1 MEQSNH
7 SKLMLVVLTFVLL
20 GASIVGYVVLHKV
33 QTKNPSGETT
43 QAVVSPTIAPTLIP
57 YPTKGSFYFK
67 VRGTDKLQSGT
78 PFVLD
83 IYATSSK
90 DTVAGYDVVLT
101 YDMQSFE
108 RQSIQTIMQAFRIFT
123 YNRGNHVSIS
133 ATKNVQVAE
142 PVRFN
147 ETPVLSFTFLPKQ
160 KGTFVFSLK
169 PQGNESSKLVNES
182 AEVTYPEVSDI
193 RLEIN

>member
-7 SKLMLVVLTFVLL
+7 SKLMLAILAFVLL
-20 GASIVGYVVLHKV
+20 GASIAGYVVLQKV
-33 QTKNPSGETT
+33 QTKSPIGEAT
-43 QAVVSPTIAPTLIP
+43 QLTVSPTVAPTLIP
-57 YPTKGSFYFK
+57 YPTKGSFFFK
-67 VRGTDKLQSGT
+67 VRGTDTLQPGKV
-78 PFVLD
+78 FVLD

-90 DTVAGYDVVLT
+90 DTVAGYDVVLA
-101 YDMQSFE
+101 YDMQAFE
-108 RQSIQTIMQAFRIFT
+108 RQSIQTVMQAFRIFT

-133 ATKNVQVAE
+133 ATKNMQVSE

-147 ETPVLSFTFLPKQ
+147 ETPILSFTFLPKQ
-160 KGTFVFSLK
+160 KGTFTFSLK

-193 RLEIN
+193 RLEIK

>member
-1 MEQSNH
+1 MEQTNH
-7 SKLMLVVLTFVLL
+7 SKLMLAILAFVLL
-20 GASIVGYVVLHKV
+20 GASITGYVVLQKV
-33 QTKNPSGETT
+33 QTKNPSGEAT
-43 QAVVSPTIAPTLIP
+43 QLIVSPTAAPTLIP

-67 VRGTDKLQSGT
+67 VRGTEALQSGKA
-78 PFVLD
+78 FVID

-90 DTVAGYDVVLT
+90 DTVAGYDVVLA
-101 YDMQSFE
+101 YDMQAFE
-108 RQSIQTIMQAFRIFT
+108 RQSIQTVMQAFRIFT

-133 ATKNVQVAE
+133 ATKNMQVSE

-147 ETPVLSFTFLPKQ
+147 ETPILSFTFLPKQ
-160 KGTFVFSLK
+160 KGTFTFSLK

-193 RLEIN
+193 RLEIK